1 MFKTSP
7 TNQCS
12 NHHLPKYPNVVLY
25 FIYKIF
31 VFSYRIDKVMIKCNN
46 IVMLGSRFMYDF
58 EIKLTL

>member
-12 NHHLPKYPNVVLY
+12 NPHLPKYPNDVLY
-25 FIYKIF
+25 FIDKIF
-31 VFSYRIDKVMIKCNN
+31 IFSYRIDKVMIKCSN
-46 IVMLGSRFMYDF
+46 IAMLGSRSMYDF